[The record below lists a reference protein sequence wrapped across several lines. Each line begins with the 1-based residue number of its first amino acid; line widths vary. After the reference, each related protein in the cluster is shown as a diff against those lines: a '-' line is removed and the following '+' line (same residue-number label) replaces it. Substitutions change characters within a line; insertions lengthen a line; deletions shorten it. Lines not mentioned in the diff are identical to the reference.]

1 MKPPPPR
8 LPAAGCVT
16 ASANATAIA
25 ASTALPP
32 RFMISTPT
40 CDAILFVEAT
50 IPCFARTGSCEAA
63 CAMGNATSANHLTP
77 GTATLATVKV
87 AIKNRRAIVC
97 VVLFF
102 MTSKFAMRRQTE
114 AGDSA
119 LSVSWLSDICW
130 LANQKTQNFRTRST
144 SHEVP
149 MRRESNVRW
158 PTNSEPGAVATGFV
172 LVKSPTSNGPQIQNP
187 ER

>member
-16 ASANATAIA
+16 ANANATAIA

-63 CAMGNATSANHLTP
+63 CAMGEATSANHLTP

-87 AIKNRRAIVC
+87 ATKNRRAIVG
-97 VVLFF
+97 VILFF
-102 MTSKFAMRRQTE
+102 MACKFSVRRQTK
-114 AGDSA
+114 AA
-119 LSVSWLSDICW
+119 TAFLSVSWLSEICG
-130 LANQKTQNFRTRST
+130 LTEQKTQNFRTQS
-144 SHEVP
+144 SSDEVP
-149 MRRESNVRW
+149 VSQESNVRW
-158 PTNSEPGAVATGFV
+158 PTNSEPGAVTTGFV
-172 LVKSPTSNGPQIQNP
+172 LVKT
-187 ER
+187 